1 MEKRVKTNQLNPRNI
16 VVQSIKLKVIALS
29 IMQHL
34 EDIKIWCES
43 NKGTCAGLISVFILL
58 ILIISTEKSCGNL
71 IAVNYKTIFFQ
82 SFVFF
87 LKFSK

>member
-16 VVQSIKLKVIALS
+16 AVQSIKLKNNTFS

-43 NKGTCAGLISVFILL
+43 NKGTCAGIISVFILL
-58 ILIISTEKSCGNL
+58 IVIISTEKSCGKL
-71 IAVNYKTIFFQ
+71 IALNYKTMCFGL
-82 SFVFF
+82 SCD
-87 LKFSK
+87 LGK